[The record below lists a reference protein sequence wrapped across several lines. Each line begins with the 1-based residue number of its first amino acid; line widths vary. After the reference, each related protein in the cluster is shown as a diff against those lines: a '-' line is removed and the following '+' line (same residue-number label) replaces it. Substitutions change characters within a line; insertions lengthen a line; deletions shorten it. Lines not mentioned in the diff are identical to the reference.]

1 MPKLTKHL
9 PSYCKHKASGQAVVT
24 LAGRDYYLGPY
35 LGPHGTTTSKAAYE
49 RLVARWLSG
58 DLANTDTD
66 LTIGE
71 LAAKYW
77 VFVRGHYVKNGR
89 PTSEQT
95 SIRYALRPLLAL
107 YENEPA
113 DSFGPKA
120 LKAVMDRMIEVG
132 QCRSTINMNTGRI
145 RRMFKW
151 AISEELLKIE
161 VYQRLCSV
169 TGLQRGRTAAVE
181 RHPIEP
187 VSDEHVEAV
196 LPQLPQT
203 VADMVRFQRLVGC
216 RPNEVCQLRPA
227 DIDRSRDV
235 WRYTPQSHKTEHRG
249 RQRIILIGPKAQ
261 AILLRYLARDPV
273 MYCFRPCDSEAK
285 RRADKHA
292 ARKTSMS
299 CGNRPGSNRKGAP
312 RRQPS
317 DRYSTGSYARA
328 VERGCD
334 LAFPLP
340 PEVRRAKGETMPQW
354 RQRIKVFGRDVVV
367 GHYKKYRWSP
377 NRLRHAAATEI
388 RQHFG
393 LEAAQV
399 VLGHSKADVTQIYA
413 ERDLSR
419 AVEVARRIG

>member
-1 MPKLTKHL
+1 MPKLNKHL

-24 LAGRDYYLGPY
+24 LSGRDYYLGP
-35 LGPHGTTTSKAAYE
+35 HGTAASKAAYE

-58 DLANTDTD
+58 DLAIAGTD

-77 VFVRGHYVKNGR
+77 DFARGHYVKNGR
-89 PTSEQT
+89 PTSEQA
-95 SIRYALRPLLAL
+95 SIRYALRPLLAV

-120 LKAVMDRMIEVG
+120 LKAVMNRMIEVG
-132 QCRSTINMNTGRI
+132 QCRTTINMNTGRI

-151 AISEELLKIE
+151 AVNEELLKVE

-169 TGLQRGRTAAVE
+169 TGLQRGRTAAAE
-181 RHPIEP
+181 PNPIEP
-187 VSDEHVEAV
+187 VSDESVESV
-196 LPQLPQT
+196 LPHLPET
-203 VADMVRFQRLVGC
+203 VAAMVRFQRLVGC
-216 RPNEVCQLRPA
+216 RPHEVCQLRPV
-227 DIDRSRDV
+227 DIDRSHDV

-249 RQRIILIGPKAQ
+249 RERIILIGPKRKPSSCDIWPATPRCVAFVR
-261 AILLRYLARDPV
+261 AI
-273 MYCFRPCDSEAK
+273 
-285 RRADKHA
+285 
-292 ARKTSMS
+292 RKQSGGPSNMRCKTPMS
-299 CGNRPGSNRKGAP
+299 CGNRPGSNRKGTP

-317 DRYSTGSYARA
+317 DHYSTGSYARA

-354 RQRIKVFGRDVVV
+354 RQRIKFFGRDVVV
-367 GHYKKYRWSP
+367 EHYKKHRWSP

-388 RQHFG
+388 RQQFG

-413 ERDLSR
+413 ERDLLR